1 MLRKTTL
8 LIGALTT
15 EVLGYS
21 ITDLQQSATKIET
34 TITALE

>member
-34 TITALE
+34 TVTSLE